1 MEFAAWAGPD
11 YLEQRR
17 KVLEQ
22 WDEYVNE
29 QLS

>member
-1 MEFAAWAGPD
+1 MEFAAWAGP
-11 YLEQRR
+11 LEQRR